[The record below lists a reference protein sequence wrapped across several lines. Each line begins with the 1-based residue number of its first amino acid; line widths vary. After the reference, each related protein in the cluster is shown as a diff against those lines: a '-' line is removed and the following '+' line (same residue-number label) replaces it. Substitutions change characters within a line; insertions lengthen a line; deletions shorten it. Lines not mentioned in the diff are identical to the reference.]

1 MIEAEKNI
9 IRFIAMFGAAVWVLF
24 LTITWYRNSGEN
36 RALSQLI
43 DCCSTTLG
51 LSLPKFNFLKS
62 SVVSEPTVAK
72 QTWCL
77 SVDTYRRRVE
87 HIYWFGQNIWHREH
101 KRSLKNL
108 GSITV
113 HSPLQHDALRSQ
125 VKLGQRWRE
134 IHSFTHWLES
144 AQPETSTRTKENLK
158 TADGWATYIM
168 LPLCPPRT
176 LKL

>member
-1 MIEAEKNI
+1 
-9 IRFIAMFGAAVWVLF
+9 MFGAAVCVLF

-36 RALSQLI
+36 RAVAQLI
-43 DCCSTTLG
+43 GCCCWTTLC
-51 LSLPKFNFLKS
+51 LSLPKFNFLKA
-62 SVVSEPTVAK
+62 SVASEPTVAK

-77 SVDTYRRRVE
+77 SLDRYRRRVE
-87 HIYWFGQNIWHREH
+87 HIYRFGQNIWHREH

-113 HSPLQHDALRSQ
+113 HTPLQHDALRSQ
-125 VKLGQRWRE
+125 VKLGRRWRE
-134 IHSFTHWLES
+134 IHSFTHWWES
-144 AQPETSTRTKENLK
+144 VQPETSTRTKENLR
-158 TADGWATYIM
+158 TADGWATNIM